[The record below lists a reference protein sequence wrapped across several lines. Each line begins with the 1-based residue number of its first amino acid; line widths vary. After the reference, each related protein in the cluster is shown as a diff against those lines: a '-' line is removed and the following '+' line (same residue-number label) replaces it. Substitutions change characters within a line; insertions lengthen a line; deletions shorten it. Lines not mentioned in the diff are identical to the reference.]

1 MRLAADVTLAV
12 LCSTRLFPLWCGGAL
27 GVLVMVVPA
36 LSGAEL
42 DFLDATLVL
51 HLAMVTLLVGAAFTM
66 DDPARPLAEVLP
78 ISVKATTAIRMGL
91 VGLVVSGFW
100 AVILWLAPY
109 TVDSGVPYPR
119 AGLVVEAYATLAW
132 VWTIAVLVATRRGA
146 GGVVAASFPLVLAAV
161 MAMLPDSV
169 ALFVAPGAPT
179 YPASRLRW
187 AALLLTGLV
196 ALWCALAGLPRRRL
210 VSR

>member
-12 LCSTRLFPLWCGGAL
+12 LRSTRLFPLWCGGAL